1 MAVLI
6 LIAILIYTILRML
19 KVKPEDVAD
28 KNVQAF
34 LGMIRFSEDKAN
46 ITDEQ
51 RYRTLFGGDTFD
63 NGFVDHPRIKKTY
76 NINGKPVTSDAAGAY
91 GMMSFTW
98 DWLRKIIDLP
108 DFTPANQDTAAVQLM
123 IYRNSLDDIKA
134 GNLVSAIQKN
144 ANTWASLPGNDY
156 GQNPN
161 SFDQLQQKFTEFGG
175 TLAPNT

>member
-1 MAVLI
+1 MNSVTAPCLVAIPLI
-6 LIAILIYTILRML
+6 TALLT
-19 KVKPEDVAD
+19 
-28 KNVQAF
+28 
-34 LGMIRFSEDKAN
+34 
-46 ITDEQ
+46 T
-51 RYRTLFGGDTFD
+51 
-63 NGFVDHPRIKKTY
+63 
-76 NINGKPVTSDAAGAY
+76 DAAGAY